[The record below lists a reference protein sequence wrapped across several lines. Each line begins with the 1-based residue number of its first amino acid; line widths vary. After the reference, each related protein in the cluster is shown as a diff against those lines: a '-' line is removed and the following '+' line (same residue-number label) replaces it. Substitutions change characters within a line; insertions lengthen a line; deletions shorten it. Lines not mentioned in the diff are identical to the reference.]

1 MPVVK
6 SLKILSKPD
15 QKLLTKIGLLV
26 EAEAR
31 EKCPVDTGILKASIT
46 SWTDDNSAYIGT
58 NMKYGVYVHEGTG
71 IYAENGRKT
80 PWRYKTPDGNWHT
93 TKGQEPQPFLEEALN
108 DKKQEI
114 LELVK
119 ESILNG

>member
-71 IYAENGRKT
+71 IYAENGRKK

-93 TKGQEPQPFLEEALN
+93 TKGQKPQPFLEEALN

>member
-15 QKLLTKIGLLV
+15 QNLLTKIGLLV

-71 IYAENGRKT
+71 IYVENGRKT
-80 PWRYKTPDGNWHT
+80 PWVYMDDKGNYHYT
-93 TKGQEPQPFLEEALN
+93 RGQHPQPYMRPALEENKDKIINIIKGAL
-108 DKKQEI
+108 K
-114 LELVK
+114 
-119 ESILNG
+119 